1 MKITCREC
9 GQTLP
14 ETEFWEVRIGRN
26 EHKRFDKCKQCCLKS
41 IDIYDYKSIIP
52 LLKELNFPY
61 IQEDLSKTYQYY
73 WDKDPSCRTAIGRYL
88 SKMKLMSFRSYT
100 FEDSEEINKINEERK
115 REAMRRRG
123 FNV

>member
-9 GQTLP
+9 GQDLP

-52 LLKELNFPY
+52 LLEELNFPY
-61 IQEDLSKTYQYY
+61 IQEQLSTVYQRN
-73 WDKDPSCRTAIGRYL
+73 WDKDPSCRTVIGRYL
-88 SKMKLMSFRSYT
+88 SKMKLASFRSYT
-100 FEDSEEINKINEERK
+100 FEDSDMLNELDELRRKNMEERYGK
-115 REAMRRRG
+115 I
-123 FNV
+123 